1 MKKIKDYIVYILIAF
16 FLLYATNAV
25 ITSIQVLNCLEL
37 IQSNKENKTV
47 KNQFRYSDENE
58 QIDLYFF
65 PSFIHNFFGQ
75 DACITIDS
83 NNQITLCYGG
93 RVSFTSVESA
103 FCLSPTYRQRYSNLD
118 KAVKS
123 KLHAMGFF
131 SICKVKIL
139 SGVERTRVGFT
150 GIPLFAS
157 AFHLSGLF
165 LVYYNTTG
173 GWWIK

>member
-83 NNQITLCYGG
+83 NNQTTLWYGG

-103 FCLSPTYRQRYSNLD
+103 FCLSPTYRQRYSNMD

-131 SICKVKIL
+131 SICKEK
-139 SGVERTRVGFT
+139 
-150 GIPLFAS
+150 
-157 AFHLSGLF
+157 
-165 LVYYNTTG
+165 
-173 GWWIK
+173 K